1 MKKTLFLSYMV
12 FISFYSFSQT
22 DSVLHLFF
30 DVDKFQL
37 NNNHFDQLDLLI
49 NKKISITCIKGFADS
64 TGSIAYN
71 KELSKKRAN
80 AVYLYLKK
88 LQVVSSTIKIEYL
101 GEQEPQGQDI
111 SYNRRVEICYITNTI
126 SVSATREE
134 PAVENKEV
142 NEEKKIDS
150 PVITKRYELNNIY
163 FVPDKA
169 IIESWS
175 FYAVDDAAKYLK
187 NFPGCQFEI
196 IGHVN
201 YILSPAAMKNPKAL
215 EPAQKLSEERAKT
228 VYDLLIER
236 EIPASSMTFKGVGN
250 SQMIFRNPKND
261 EEKRKNMRVEI
272 LIYCNK

>member
-1 MKKTLFLSYMV
+1 MKKTLFL
-12 FISFYSFSQT
+12 FNLFIISFFSFSQT
-22 DSVLHLFF
+22 DSALHLFF
-30 DVDKFQL
+30 DVDRHQLGKDHINQL
-37 NNNHFDQLDLLI
+37 NGLI
-49 NKKISITCIKGFADS
+49 KTNISITCIKGFADS
-64 TGSIAYN
+64 TGNIAYN

-80 AVYLYLKK
+80 AVYVYLKK

-101 GEQEPQGQDI
+101 GEQEAPGEDI
-111 SYNRRVEICYITNTI
+111 FYNRRVDVCYEASTAP
-126 SVSATREE
+126 VSMAKEE
-134 PAVENKEV
+134 STVENKIE
-142 NEEKKIDS
+142 NEEKKTDS
-150 PVITKRYELNNIY
+150 PVITKRYELSNIY

-187 NFPGCQFEI
+187 NFPGCKFEI

-215 EPAQKLSEERAKT
+215 EPAQRLSEERAKT

-236 EIPASSMTFKGVGN
+236 EIPSANMTYKGVGN
-250 SQMIFRNPKND
+250 SQLIFKSPKND
-261 EEKRKNMRVEI
+261 DEKRKNMRVEI